1 MISCLHRRS
10 LAYDIDVQE
19 GTRGNNAA
27 RLDEVTGL
35 ISGSTTH
42 TAKQRSH
49 GHRHNSI
56 PRLNPLHPN
65 TPTHAHKHMHTY
77 AGRQARTLSANIH
90 SHTHTHT
97 HIHRGTHASMHAHSR
112 THEYTPT
119 RHTRTHTLTHTRPQA
134 RVYQVFSRSVTR
146 SHFAY
151 VVDERH
157 SEHLIGARR
166 KDAGTG
172 ASRRHN

>member
-19 GTRGNNAA
+19 GMRGNNAA

-97 HIHRGTHASMHAHSR
+97 HTYTQRHARKHAR
-112 THEYTPT
+112 
-119 RHTRTHTLTHTRPQA
+119 TLTHTRVHTHKAYSHA
-134 RVYQVFSRSVTR
+134 RTHTHTPTSTCISGVQQVCDPLTLCVRC
-146 SHFAY
+146 
-151 VVDERH
+151 
-157 SEHLIGARR
+157 RR
-166 KDAGTG
+166 TAQ
-172 ASRRHN
+172 

>member
-97 HIHRGTHASMHAHSR
+97 HTHIYTEARTQACTHTYAHTSTHPQGILARTHSHTHAHKH
-112 THEYTPT
+112 
-119 RHTRTHTLTHTRPQA
+119 
-134 RVYQVFSRSVTR
+134 VYIRCS
-146 SHFAY
+146 
-151 VVDERH
+151 
-157 SEHLIGARR
+157 
-166 KDAGTG
+166 AGL
-172 ASRRHN
+172 